1 MAEYW
6 CGSQKGWVSDK
17 GKSVADIINA
27 QPKKYSG
34 SQGKGQMYVT
44 IIPRAI
50 FHPTYR
56 EGNPYI
62 YGDDV
67 PDDYLK
73 RDEIHV
79 LKNRRGVMIVYRGE
93 PRNFYPEYFMLN
105 E

>member
-27 QPKKYSG
+27 QPVMLKSK
-34 SQGKGQMYVT
+34 QQKAQLWVMLTRIVL
-44 IIPRAI
+44 
-50 FHPTYR
+50 HPTYR

-62 YGDDV
+62 NGGDCPKNFVEKDGINI
-67 PDDYLK
+67 LT
-73 RDEIHV
+73 
-79 LKNRRGVMIVYRGE
+79 NRRGVTIVYRGE
-93 PRNFYPEYFMLN
+93 PRNFYPQYFLLN

>member
-27 QPKKYSG
+27 QPIILKTKW
-34 SQGKGQMYVT
+34 QKGQLWVILTRIVY
-44 IIPRAI
+44 
-50 FHPTYR
+50 HPTYR

-62 YGDDV
+62 NGEDCPKNFVDK
-67 PDDYLK
+67 DG
-73 RDEIHV
+73 IHV
-79 LKNRRGVMIVYRGE
+79 LKNRRGAMIIYRGE
-93 PRNFYPEYFMLN
+93 PRNFYPQYFLLN